1 MGLFFADKF
10 SHQVDELDD
19 SRSPGD
25 SRPLR
30 RDGQW
35 VINVDE
41 LTNLFQLGGTR
52 FCEQ

>member
-1 MGLFFADKF
+1 MGLFFAYKF
-10 SHQVDELDD
+10 SHQIDELDD

-41 LTNLFQLGGTR
+41 LTNLIQLGFTWFG
-52 FCEQ
+52 EQ